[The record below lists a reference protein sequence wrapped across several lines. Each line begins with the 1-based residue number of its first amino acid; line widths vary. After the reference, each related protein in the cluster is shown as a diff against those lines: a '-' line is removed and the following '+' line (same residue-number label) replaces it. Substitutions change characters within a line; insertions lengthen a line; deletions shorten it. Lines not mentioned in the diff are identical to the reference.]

1 MKKYNIFTQ
10 FYNKFIKYTPTPQNE
25 FFLTPDNKKDIEKV
39 PVSPAKDLEPKI
51 FSKNFA
57 ENLTYLKTRYNSL
70 INSDIVIREFT
81 LLANNTEYNAALI
94 LIDGMVDSQ
103 IINNS
108 VLKPLMLRNRS
119 NTSSISNTQQ
129 THQSSPYKSTNSN
142 DNKSSNK
149 EIISEYNNNDVIIR
163 KIKKFDLKNYIY
175 NHLIPQNSV
184 TILKNFDDAISSINM
199 GNSLLIVDTIDVAF
213 DIDAKGFKQRSISS
227 PQNEI
232 VVRGSQEAFV
242 ENIRTNTSMLRRLV
256 NNENLIIENCTVG
269 KISKTKIAVCYL
281 KDIANNDL
289 VAEVKFRV
297 NNLDIDYL
305 TSSGQLEQLIQD
317 NGSSLYPQLIAT
329 ERPDKVTT
337 HLLEGRV
344 AIIVNDTPYVLVAPG
359 VLSDFMSSPEDANYK
374 FQFSNML
381 KLIRLIAIFFAL
393 FLPGIY
399 VAVTSYHHELLP
411 TELLFTI
418 EAARETVPFP
428 VIFEI
433 LLMEISFEL
442 IREAGVRVPS
452 PIGPTIGIVGGLIL
466 GEAAV
471 SANLVSPIL
480 IIIVAITAIC
490 SFSIPDFSL
499 NFTIRI
505 SRFIYIL
512 LGYMAG
518 FLGIAVGM
526 FIQLVLLCSLTSFGC
541 PYITPFIV
549 TSNKR
554 SLTSYFIQ
562 PIWKR
567 ENRSNT
573 VSPKKKYSQGKIS
586 MLWKKQNL

>member
-1 MKKYNIFTQ
+1 MKNYNFFNHI
-10 FYNKFIKYTPTPQNE
+10 YNKFIKYTPAQKND
-25 FFLTPDNKKDIEKV
+25 FFLTTETNKEIEKI
-39 PVSPAKDLEPKI
+39 PIYP
-51 FSKNFA
+51 A
-57 ENLTYLKTRYNSL
+57 ENLEPTVFSKKINENLDYLKSKYNSL

-81 LLANNTEYNAALI
+81 LIANNSEYHSALI
-94 LIDGMVDSQ
+94 FIDGMVDTQ

-108 VLKPLMLRNRS
+108 VLKPLMLRNKA
-119 NTSSISNTQQ
+119 NTYTVTGNALKNNSQNNELDNNYNNSSE
-129 THQSSPYKSTNSN
+129 K
-142 DNKSSNK
+142 K
-149 EIISEYNNNDVIIR
+149 EIISEYNCNDVIIR
-163 KIKKFDLKNYIY
+163 KIKKFDLKNFVY

-184 TILKNFDDAISSINM
+184 KLIDKFEDAISSINM
-199 GNSLLIVDTIDVAF
+199 GNSILIVDTIDNAF
-213 DIDAKGFKQRSISS
+213 DIDAKGFKQRSINS

-242 ENIRTNTSMLRRLV
+242 ENIRTNTSMLRRIV
-256 NNENLIIENCTVG
+256 NNENLVIENCSVG
-269 KISKTKIAVCYL
+269 KISKTKIAICYL
-281 KDIANNDL
+281 ADIANNDL
-289 VAEVKFRV
+289 VAEVKYRV

-305 TSSGQLEQLIQD
+305 ISSGQLEQLIQD

-329 ERPDKVTT
+329 ERPDKVSI

-359 VLSDFMSSPEDANYK
+359 VLSDFMSSPEDTNYK

-381 KLIRLIAIFFAL
+381 KFIRLIAIFFAL
-393 FLPGIY
+393 YLPGIY

-526 FIQLVLLCSLTSFGC
+526 FIQIFLLCGLKSFGC
-541 PYITPFIV
+541 PYILPFVI
-549 TSNKR
+549 NNHKR
-554 SLTSYFIQ
+554 SLTSYFLP

-586 MLWKKQNL
+586 MVWKNN

>member
-119 NTSSISNTQQ
+119 NTSSISNTQLP
-129 THQSSPYKSTNSN
+129 HQSSPTNSN

-281 KDIANNDL
+281 KDIANNGL

>member
-1 MKKYNIFTQ
+1 MKNYNFFNHI
-10 FYNKFIKYTPTPQNE
+10 YNKFIKYTPAQKND
-25 FFLTPDNKKDIEKV
+25 FFLTTETNKEIEKI
-39 PVSPAKDLEPKI
+39 PIYP
-51 FSKNFA
+51 A
-57 ENLTYLKTRYNSL
+57 ENLEPTVFSKKINENLDYLKSKYNSL

-81 LLANNTEYNAALI
+81 LIANNSEYHSALI
-94 LIDGMVDSQ
+94 FIDGMVDTQ

-108 VLKPLMLRNRS
+108 VLKPLMLRNKA
-119 NTSSISNTQQ
+119 NTYTVTGNAPKNNSQNNELDNNSSE
-129 THQSSPYKSTNSN
+129 K
-142 DNKSSNK
+142 K
-149 EIISEYNNNDVIIR
+149 EIISEYNCNDVIIR
-163 KIKKFDLKNYIY
+163 KIKKFDLKNFVY

-184 TILKNFDDAISSINM
+184 KLIDKFEDAISSINM
-199 GNSLLIVDTIDVAF
+199 GNSILIVDTIDNAF
-213 DIDAKGFKQRSISS
+213 DIDAKGFKQRSINS

-242 ENIRTNTSMLRRLV
+242 ENIRTNTSMLRRIV
-256 NNENLIIENCTVG
+256 NNENLVIENCSVG
-269 KISKTKIAVCYL
+269 KISKTKIAICYL
-281 KDIANNDL
+281 ADIANNDL
-289 VAEVKFRV
+289 VAEIKYRV

-305 TSSGQLEQLIQD
+305 ISSGQLEQLIQD

-329 ERPDKVTT
+329 ERPDKVSI

-359 VLSDFMSSPEDANYK
+359 VLSDFMSSPEDTNYK

-381 KLIRLIAIFFAL
+381 KFIRLIAIFFAL
-393 FLPGIY
+393 YLPGIY

-526 FIQLVLLCSLTSFGC
+526 FIQIFLLCGLKSFGC
-541 PYITPFIV
+541 PYILPFVI
-549 TSNKR
+549 NNHKR
-554 SLTSYFIQ
+554 SLTSYFLP

-586 MLWKKQNL
+586 MVWKNN

>member
-10 FYNKFIKYTPTPQNE
+10 FYNKFVKYTPTPQNE
-25 FFLTPDNKKDIEKV
+25 FFLTTENKKDIDKV

-108 VLKPLMLRNRS
+108 VLKPLMLRNKS

-129 THQSSPYKSTNSN
+129 PHQSNPYKSTNSN
-142 DNKSSNK
+142 DTNSSTK

-289 VAEVKFRV
+289 VAEVKYRV

-329 ERPDKVTT
+329 ERPDKVTI

-554 SLTSYFIQ
+554 SLTSYFLQ

-573 VSPKKKYSQGKIS
+573 VSPKKKYSQGKTS